1 MRSPFPD
8 SAPTP
13 RCLCRT
19 DPCLAAREHIQDQIV
34 QLAKARAIGA
44 RAEVDPDPLPQKAA
58 GPTWVENRR
67 PTEATL

>member
-13 RCLCRT
+13 RCLCRA
-19 DPCLAAREHIQDQIV
+19 DPCLVARERIQDQIV
-34 QLAKARAIGA
+34 QLAKARASGM
-44 RAEVDPDPLPQKAA
+44 RAKGDPDPLPPNAA
-58 GPTWVENRR
+58 DPTWLENRS